1 MSAIQEITNLFAS
14 LALNLKASN
23 QVSENVDNSIDLSI
37 AKFNQSLNFNQHSRV
52 RVLDT
57 ALSLMCFT
65 SPQVFDSVIE
75 YSIKTIVAVLSSS
88 INCKVIQCDEE
99 SVLSIGGSISSRDIV
114 ELVEACGD
122 ILGKLKARGGS
133 EELPG
138 ILCDSLLP
146 AVLRVAV
153 SASSFR
159 HVRELGPVLD
169 ARPGDGRALDLSK
182 LLPYVP
188 KEMSVKKGEI
198 PLRLMFWYLD
208 PLILK
213 NDVSQILQEY
223 TKRPFLCLDT
233 EFFDR
238 IEWHST
244 ILSLVF
250 SPLMFIETRSLLH
263 NWFLLTGLASLL
275 DFQNKLVSLILDIIS
290 RPMRWGIL
298 ADMSLTLPFS
308 HAYFPYNHQF
318 VRILAGPLTC
328 GALQQVVHK
337 ISKSRFRSE
346 RSSTNQEATRSSFV
360 DHKSMWATAMNF
372 PDWFSF
378 SCVLLFFNQN
388 SGDNFFSTCI
398 FGAALTQHTEEAE
411 SLCSTAARYI
421 AWILNPIGTSHQET
435 VAQNLAKMAGN
446 FTSKQY
452 GLAKNTNPKKL
463 KRQKLHSDVH
473 GKEYDCQIIRLWIN
487 DFQDMYSKHINST
500 VNSSVDVKSAPNAKI
515 GQALLFRRISLGILI
530 GCNENVNEEG
540 WELLLHY
547 AATGMILPS
556 TNTKETGL
564 QHKNRKSQWLD
575 GSIAWIEN
583 SDKKEV
589 EKGACLVFYLT
600 DLVENLSVTLIDSE
614 ENESDFICQVKSKS
628 SKYLL
633 KCVHKL
639 LNSNDHEDYGLMLL
653 DLRNR
658 LTRWSHQG
666 KAVFQGSKD
675 VCDTIEAISKILSS
689 L

>member
-14 LALNLKASN
+14 LALNLNASN
-23 QVSENVDNSIDLSI
+23 QVSESVDNSIDLSI
-37 AKFNQSLNFNQHSRV
+37 TKFNQSLNFNQHSRV

-75 YSIKTIVAVLSSS
+75 YSVKTIVAVLGSS
-88 INCKVIQCDEE
+88 INCKVIQCDDEA
-99 SVLSIGGSISSRDIV
+99 VLSIGGLISSRDVV
-114 ELVEACGD
+114 ELVETCGD
-122 ILGKLKARGGS
+122 ILGKLKARGVS
-133 EELPG
+133 NELPG
-138 ILCDSLLP
+138 NLGESLLR
-146 AVLRVAV
+146 AVLRVVV

-169 ARPGDGRALDLSK
+169 ARPGDGRTLALSE
-182 LLPYVP
+182 LLQYVP

-198 PLRLMFWYLD
+198 PLRSMIWYLD

-213 NDVSQILQEY
+213 NDVSQILQESIN
-223 TKRPFLCLDT
+223 RPFLCLDT
-233 EFFDR
+233 EFFER
-238 IEWHST
+238 IEWRST
-244 ILSLVF
+244 ILSLAF
-250 SPLMFIETRSLLH
+250 SPCMFIETRSLLH

-275 DFQNKLVSLILDIIS
+275 EFQIKLVSLVLDIIS

-298 ADMSLTLPFS
+298 ADVILTLPSS

-328 GALQQVVHK
+328 GGLLQLVHNL
-337 ISKSRFRSE
+337 SKSHFRSE
-346 RSSTNQEATRSSFV
+346 RCSTNQAATKSSLV
-360 DHKSMWATAMNF
+360 DHKSLWAMAMNF
-372 PDWFSF
+372 PDWFYF
-378 SCVLLFFNQN
+378 SCVLLFLYKS
-388 SGDNFFSTCI
+388 SGDNFPSTSI

-411 SLCSTAARYI
+411 TLCSAAARYI
-421 AWILNPIGTSHQET
+421 AWILNPIGKSHQDV
-435 VAQNLAKMAGN
+435 VAQNLRKMAGN

-452 GLAKNTNPKKL
+452 GLAKHTNPKKL
-463 KRQKLHSDVH
+463 KRQKLHNDVH
-473 GKEYDCQIIRLWIN
+473 GKEYDCQIIRLWIQ
-487 DFQDMYSKHINST
+487 DFQDMYSKHIPTT
-500 VNSSVDVKSAPNAKI
+500 VNSSVEGKTAPNAKL
-515 GQALLFRRISLGILI
+515 GQAMLFRRISLGILI
-530 GCNENVNEEG
+530 GCSDNIKEDG

-547 AATGMILPS
+547 SATGMILQS
-556 TNTKETGL
+556 TNTNDTGL
-564 QHKNRKSQWLD
+564 QHKNRKSMD
-575 GSIAWIEN
+575 GSIAWTEK

-600 DLVENLSVTLIDSE
+600 DVVENMSITLIDSE
-614 ENESDFICQVKSKS
+614 ENGSDLICQVKSKA

-639 LNSNDHEDYGLMLL
+639 LNSNVREDYALMLL

-658 LTRWSHQG
+658 LIRWSHQG

-675 VCDTIEAISKILSS
+675 VGDTIETISKILSS